1 MRRSGDEIPNSKRV
15 LARVLATEELLRT
28 SGAGPDTT
36 WTEPSPRRDFTQ
48 ISAGDTPGSPP
59 PEV

>member
-1 MRRSGDEIPNSKRV
+1 MKRSDETAIPKRV
-15 LARVLATEELLRT
+15 LARVMATEELLRT
-28 SGAGPDTT
+28 TGAGPDTT
-36 WTEPSPRRDFTQ
+36 WTDPNPRRDFTQ

>member
-1 MRRSGDEIPNSKRV
+1 MRRSDEVPNSKRV
-15 LARVLATEELLRT
+15 LARVLATVELLKT
-28 SGAGPDTT
+28 SGTGPDTT
-36 WTEPSPRRDFTQ
+36 WTDHASRRDFTQ